1 MDENVLD
8 RLVDEVVRRIKE
20 DVFIQVEASGRHVH
34 LSRAHVEAL
43 FGKGYQLTPVKDLSQ
58 PGQFACK
65 ERVTIIGPKGKLPN
79 VAVLGPERP
88 ETQIEISKTDARILG
103 LNAPIRE
110 SGHIENT
117 PGVIIASENAQI
129 QTDKGTIIAMRH
141 VHLTPEDARKFGV
154 KDKEIVQVKLFTDRK
169 LIFDD
174 VVVRVSEKYAS
185 YMHIDYDE
193 ANACNLGSKTLA
205 RIIKK

>member
-1 MDENVLD
+1 MDENLLN

-20 DVFIQVEASGRHVH
+20 DVFIEVEASGRHVH
-34 LSRAHVEAL
+34 LTRAHVEAL
-43 FGKGYQLTPVKDLSQ
+43 FGKGHQLTPVKDLSQ

-65 ERVTIIGPKGKLPN
+65 ERVTIIGPKGKLSN

-88 ETQIEISKTDARILG
+88 ETQVEVSRTDARILG
-103 LNAPIRE
+103 IDAPIRE

-117 PGVIIASENAQI
+117 PGIIIASENAQI

-154 KDKEIVQVKLFTDRK
+154 KDKDIVQVKLFTDRK

-174 VVVRVSEKYAS
+174 VVVRVSDKYAS

-193 ANACNLGSKTLA
+193 ANACNLGRKTLG
-205 RIIKK
+205 RIIKQ

>member
-1 MDENVLD
+1 MNESLLNT
-8 RLVDEVVRRIKE
+8 LVDEVARRIKE
-20 DVFIQVEASGRHVH
+20 EVFVQVEASGRHVH

-43 FGKGYQLTPVKDLSQ
+43 FGKNHSLTPVKDLSQ

-65 ERVTIIGPKGKLPN
+65 ERVTIIGPKGKLEN

-103 LNAPIRE
+103 INAPIRE

-141 VHLTPEDARKFGV
+141 VHLTPEDASKFGV
-154 KDKEIVQVKLFTDRK
+154 RDKDIVQVKLLTDRK

-174 VVVRVSEKYAS
+174 VVVRVSDKYAS

-193 ANACNLGSKTLA
+193 ANACNLGPKTLA
-205 RIIKK
+205 RIIKQ

>member
-1 MDENVLD
+1 MDENLLN

-20 DVFIQVEASGRHVH
+20 DVFIEVEASGRHVH
-34 LSRAHVEAL
+34 LTRAHVDAL
-43 FGKGYQLTPVKDLSQ
+43 FGKGHQLTPVKDLSQ

-65 ERVTIIGPKGKLPN
+65 ERVTIIGPKGKLSN

-88 ETQIEISKTDARILG
+88 ETQVELSKTDARILG
-103 LNAPIRE
+103 IDAPIRE

-117 PGVIIASENAQI
+117 PGIIIASENAQI

-154 KDKEIVQVKLFTDRK
+154 NDRDIVQVKLFTDRK

-174 VVVRVSEKYAS
+174 VVVRVSDKYAS

-193 ANACNLGSKTLA
+193 ANACNLGGKTLG
-205 RIIKK
+205 RIIKQ